1 MAYKL
6 PTLADDTAYKN
17 KGVKTMSNI
26 EVLKDHLSEETYS
39 AVAEELKEKD
49 IKLAD
54 LSSGEYVSKG
64 KYEALETQ
72 LNNTQTLLN
81 DTSAKLET
89 ALQSADDNEALKQ
102 EIENIKNTN
111 QTEVANITAQYETKL
126 KNAAVMAE
134 LTKAGANDPTDIM
147 PHLNMETITAN
158 ENGVEG
164 LTEQLEAIK
173 TAKPYLFK
181 GATNPGASGLDHG
194 TGGDN
199 TAEVNKMRAVLG
211 LPPIKTN

>member
-1 MAYKL
+1 M
-6 PTLADDTAYKN
+6 
-17 KGVKTMSNI
+17 NI

-39 AVAEELKEKD
+39 AVAEELKDKD

-54 LSSGEYVSKG
+54 LSGGEYVSKG

-72 LNNTQTLLN
+72 LNNTQTLLT

-89 ALQSADDNEALKQ
+89 ALQNAGDSEALKQ

-111 QTEVANITAQYETKL
+111 KTEVANITAQYESKL
-126 KNAAVMAE
+126 KSAAVMAE
-134 LTKAGANDPTDIM
+134 LTKAGANDPNDIL
-147 PHLNMETITAN
+147 PHLDMGAITVN
-158 ENGVEG
+158 EKGVVG
-164 LTEQLEAIK
+164 LTEQLEPIK

-181 GATNPGASGLDHG
+181 GDPKPGASGLDHG
-194 TGGDN
+194 KGGDN
-199 TAEVNKMRAVLG
+199 TAEINKMRAVMG

>member
-1 MAYKL
+1 M
-6 PTLADDTAYKN
+6 
-17 KGVKTMSNI
+17 NI

-39 AVAEELKEKD
+39 AVAEELKDKD

-54 LSSGEYVSKG
+54 LSGGEYVSKG

-72 LNNTQTLLN
+72 LNNTQTLLT
-81 DTSAKLET
+81 DTSSKLET
-89 ALQSADDNEALKQ
+89 ALQKVGDNEALKQ

-111 QTEVANITAQYETKL
+111 QTEVANITAQYESKL

-134 LTKAGANDPTDIM
+134 LTKAGANDPNDIL
-147 PHLNMETITAN
+147 PHLDMGAITVSDK
-158 ENGVEG
+158 GIVG
-164 LTEQLEAIK
+164 LTEQLEPIK

-181 GATNPGASGLDHG
+181 GDPKPGASGLDHG
-194 TGGDN
+194 KGGDN
-199 TAEVNKMRAVLG
+199 TAELNKMRAVMG

>member
-1 MAYKL
+1 M
-6 PTLADDTAYKN
+6 
-17 KGVKTMSNI
+17 NI

-72 LNNTQTLLN
+72 LNNTQTLLT

-89 ALQSADDNEALKQ
+89 ALQNAGDNEALRQ
-102 EIENIKNTN
+102 EIENIKNAN
-111 QTEVANITAQYETKL
+111 QTDIANLTAQYDAKL

-134 LTKAGANDPTDIM
+134 LTKAGANDPADIL
-147 PHLNMETITAN
+147 PHLKMDAITVTD
-158 ENGVEG
+158 NGIVG
-164 LTEQLEAIK
+164 LSDQLEPIK

-181 GATNPGASGLDHG
+181 AVQQPGQRGASGLQHG
-194 TGGDN
+194 SVGDDI
-199 TAEVNKMRAVLG
+199 ADENKRRAVMG
-211 LPPIKTN
+211 LPPIK

>member
-1 MAYKL
+1 M
-6 PTLADDTAYKN
+6 
-17 KGVKTMSNI
+17 NI

-72 LNNTQTLLN
+72 LNNTQTLLT

-89 ALQSADDNEALKQ
+89 AIQSAGDNEALKK
-102 EIENIKNTN
+102 ELEDLKNKN
-111 QTEVANITAQYETKL
+111 QTEIANLTAQYDAKL

-134 LTKAGANDPTDIM
+134 LTKAGANDPADIL
-147 PHLNMETITAN
+147 PHLKMDAITITD
-158 ENGVEG
+158 NGIVG
-164 LTEQLEAIK
+164 LSDQLEPIK

-181 GATNPGASGLDHG
+181 GEQKKGASGLPHG
-194 TGGDN
+194 TGGDD
-199 TAEVNKMRAVLG
+199 TAETNRMRAVMG
-211 LPPIKTN
+211 LPPIK